1 MEVLD
6 AINEQ
11 IDDILGVAHVHNST
25 YRNIYLTLSDALCS
39 QLAVT
44 LVDIYKK
51 LCIKPKAGMGE
62 QSDQIREISS

>member
-25 YRNIYLTLSDALCS
+25 YRNIYLTLSDALRS

-44 LVDIYKK
+44 L
-51 LCIKPKAGMGE
+51 
-62 QSDQIREISS
+62 EISIRNNASSQRQAWENSQTKSKR

>member
-25 YRNIYLTLSDALCS
+25 YRYIYLTLSDALRS

-44 LVDIYKK
+44 L
-51 LCIKPKAGMGE
+51 LCIKPKTGMGE
-62 QSDQIREISS
+62 QSDQIKAISS